1 MVRYIQEK
9 DKPTEINVR
18 SYTGDGSTIVFAVSQ
33 NQSVN
38 KVIVTE
44 NGVIQKPTDDYII
57 TGTNLVF
64 TTAPASNVQIII
76 REMPI

>member
-1 MVRYIQEK
+1 MVRYIQSK
-9 DKPTEINVR
+9 DGPTEINVR
-18 SYTGDGSTIVFAVSQ
+18 SYTGDGSTITFVVTQ

-44 NGVIQKPTDDYII
+44 NGVIQKPTDDYTIS
-57 TGTNLVF
+57 GTNLTF
-64 TTAPASNVQIII
+64 TTAPSSGVQIIL

>member
-1 MVRYIQEK
+1 MVRQIQEK

-18 SYTGDGSTIVFAVSQ
+18 SYTGDGSTITFVVTQ

-44 NGVIQKPTDDYII
+44 NGVIQKPTDDYTIS
-57 TGTNLVF
+57 GTNLTF
-64 TTAPASNVQIII
+64 GTAPSSGVQIII

>member
-1 MVRYIQEK
+1 MVRYIQSK
-9 DKPTEINVR
+9 DGPTEINVR
-18 SYTGDGSTIVFAVSQ
+18 SYTGDGSTITFVVTQ

-44 NGVIQKPTDDYII
+44 NGVIQKPTDDYTIS
-57 TGTNLVF
+57 GTNLSF
-64 TTAPASNVQIII
+64 TTAPASGVQIIL